1 MGSIN
6 TNKKN
11 NVISKKNKKI
21 ELILDAAQELLES
34 EGRKKLTSEA
44 VAEKSNMSSR
54 GHIYHYF
61 KSKRE
66 LWIALRGRYF
76 QFLQSEFNV
85 IEENH
90 KGSNLDLIIKLAER
104 FLEFSA
110 ANRRRFRFMFMF
122 QPPSSKEMGT
132 YELGMKTIRPFQL
145 LDFIQKI
152 VEKAIDQGEIY
163 EHNSFMLTA
172 FLYQIAIGTA
182 MIEHG
187 LSRFPLNRENPTEFE
202 KVITE
207 HKDFIKE
214 NREFFLK
221 QLRKFITMMKK

>member
-1 MGSIN
+1 MSSDS
-6 TNKKN
+6 TNKKTK
-11 NVISKKNKKI
+11 VTRKRIEKI
-21 ELILDAAQELLES
+21 GLILDAAQELFES
-34 EGRKKLTSEA
+34 EGWVKLTSEA
-44 VAEKSNMSSR
+44 VAKKLNMSSR

-76 QFLQSEFNV
+76 QFLQSEFNLV
-85 IEENH
+85 TENH
-90 KGSNLDLIIKLAER
+90 KGSNMDLLIKLSEK
-104 FLEFSA
+104 FLEFCAS
-110 ANRRRFRFMFMF
+110 NRRRFRFMFMIRP
-122 QPPSSKEMGT
+122 PPSK
-132 YELGMKTIRPFQL
+132 ELGPYESGMKMIRPFQL
-145 LDFIQKI
+145 LDFTQEI

-163 EHNSFMLTA
+163 QHNSFMLTA
-172 FLYQIAIGTA
+172 FLYQITIGTA

-187 LSRFPLNRENPTEFE
+187 LSRLPSNRENPTEFE